1 MLSAIKSFFE
11 TNMLQVEGKDSTEH
25 SLKLATAALMVE
37 MMRMDDHIHED
48 EETAMMTLVKE
59 KFQLTDDET
68 DELIS
73 LAKSELKNSTDY
85 FQFTSLINKQFSYA
99 EKTHIIELL
108 WQLAYADNV
117 LNKDE
122 EYLVRKISE
131 LIYVS
136 HSDFIAAK
144 LKVRPANI

>member
-1 MLSAIKSFFE
+1 MLNAIKSFFE
-11 TNMLQVEGKDSTEH
+11 ANILQEEGKGSTEH
-25 SLKLATAALMVE
+25 RLRLATAALMIE

-48 EETAMMTLVKE
+48 EESAMITLVKD
-59 KFQLTDDET
+59 KFQLNDDET
-68 DELIS
+68 NEIIS
-73 LAKSELKNSTDY
+73 LAKLELENSTDY

-99 EKTHIIELL
+99 EKIDIIELL

-131 LIYVS
+131 LLYVS
-136 HSDFIAAK
+136 HSDFIGTK
-144 LKVRPANI
+144 LKVRPSNA